1 MRLLHQT
8 KMADH
13 PPAVR
18 WRKAEDGPV
27 LIVDADV
34 YNTLFIFIF
43 IHFSTIIWFLNIQG
57 GKKAPG

>member
-1 MRLLHQT
+1 
-8 KMADH
+8 MADH

-43 IHFSTIIWFLNIQG
+43 IHFSTIIWFLNIHAWINNKEE
-57 GKKAPG
+57 KKPLV